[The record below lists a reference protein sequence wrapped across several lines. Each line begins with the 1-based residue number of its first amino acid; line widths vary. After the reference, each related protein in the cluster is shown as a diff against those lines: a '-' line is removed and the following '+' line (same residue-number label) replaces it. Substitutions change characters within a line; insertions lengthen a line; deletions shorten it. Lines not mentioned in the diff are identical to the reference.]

1 MRCLCL
7 SLSPHRD
14 FLVSDRLLLADAGAR
29 ARTLAGPV
37 AGPGG
42 GGRGGVLE
50 HGHQP
55 LVNCP
60 PGLPTLLEQQQDH
73 GVLDERREHEEN
85 ADHEIEVNSIET

>member
-1 MRCLCL
+1 M
-7 SLSPHRD
+7 SLSHRN
-14 FLVSDRLLLADAGAR
+14 FLVSDGLLLAGAGAS
-29 ARTLAGPV
+29 ARTLSGPV